1 MSPTILSNIFASRVI
16 PYNVRNPV
24 SFKMPKGYSV
34 YNVTKTLSQLGS
46 KFGA

>member
-16 PYNVRNPV
+16 PYSVRNPV

-34 YNVTKTLSQLGS
+34 YNITKTLSQLGAKS
-46 KFGA
+46 GA